1 MHWSEIEHAQQRLA
15 RLGHERLIEPG
26 VVLVA
31 TIRKDGTARLSP
43 VEPLVMDGDLWL
55 SMMQGSAKA
64 RDLLRDPRV
73 LVHSIVTGREGAGG
87 EFKVRGTARPEDDP
101 GVHRR
106 YAAAVTSSLG
116 WSPTP
121 GRFHLFAV
129 EISQVSFISYETA
142 TGDQHVAMWPPGREF
157 IRRATSATSVG
168 DPEPV
173 SDLLQSAG
181 PR

>member
-1 MHWSEIEHAQQRLA
+1 MHWSDIGHAQHRLA
-15 RLGHERLIEPG
+15 RLGHQRLIDPG

-31 TIRKDGTARLSP
+31 TIRQDGTARLSP

-55 SMMQGSAKA
+55 SMMWQSAKA

-73 LVHSIVTGREGAGG
+73 LVHSIITSRDGAGG
-87 EFKVRGTARPEDDP
+87 EFKIRGTTRAENDP
-101 GVHRR
+101 AIQRH
-106 YAAAVTSSLG
+106 YAGTVAGSLG
-116 WSPTP
+116 WSPQP

-129 EISQVSFISYETA
+129 DISQVSFISYDTA

-168 DPEPV
+168 DPEAI
-173 SDLLQSAG
+173 SDLIEIS
-181 PR
+181 